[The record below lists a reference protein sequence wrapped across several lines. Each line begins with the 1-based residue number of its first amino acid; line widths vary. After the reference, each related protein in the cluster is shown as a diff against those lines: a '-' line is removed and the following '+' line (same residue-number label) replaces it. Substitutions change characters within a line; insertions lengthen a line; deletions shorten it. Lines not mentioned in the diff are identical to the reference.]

1 MVILFYFNFYC
12 YYITCPN
19 FSPFALLHLAH
30 LTLLQSIPTPL
41 SMSMGHSYM
50 FFDQSLPLLSTIIL
64 LPCPCHSVPCFHAS
78 GSTLLIILFIRF
90 LLKVRSYG
98 IFLSLTCLQHFT
110 QHNIPNFYL
119 CCRTMQEFLLS
130 FCCIVFHC
138 VNVPQFFDQFIY

>member
-50 FFDQSLPLLSTIIL
+50 FFDQQSLLLISTIIPLPHPLWL
-64 LPCPCHSVPCFHAS
+64 LSVCSMFPYHWFQQFILNIS
-78 GSTLLIILFIRF
+78 PFQVLSFFSTFLKLLFNYSCLHFLPTHPPHPSQTHLPPPLPPSPLV
-90 LLKVRSYG
+90 LLK
-98 IFLSLTCLQHFT
+98 INL
-110 QHNIPNFYL
+110 
-119 CCRTMQEFLLS
+119 
-130 FCCIVFHC
+130 
-138 VNVPQFFDQFIY
+138 